1 MTREPPRLSWSWTVQ
16 RRLDQWGYLS
26 VIPILYSILFDP
38 DIDNFFKFPL
48 DDPRYG
54 TTRTRVMVDDD
65 WYIMYAVDDS
75 GNVLIHLMAPRSDI
89 DNVPPWE
96 RRRLS

>member
-1 MTREPPRLSWSWTVQ
+1 MAQNVSRLGWSWTVEEKL
-16 RRLDQWGYLS
+16 RQWDYLS

-38 DIDNFFKFPL
+38 DVDNEFKFWL
-48 DDPRYG
+48 VAPRYG
-54 TTRTRVMVDDD
+54 SSRIRVMLDDD

-75 GNVLIHLMAPRSDI
+75 GNVLIHLVAPRSDI